1 MCPVYI
7 ATAAHPCRP
16 PRASS
21 AASKA
26 ATRALAA
33 IQTSAALRSHVC
45 IAAAPQL
52 PAHFSALRSASAPS
66 LLAIWFVA
74 SRSTAPAP
82 LEAALL
88 LVAACACEASPTRGS
103 LVTCRVVT
111 RDPFPW
117 PGDAAP
123 ATCHAASTRLAAIA
137 CASQSALR
145 HPPFVRRS
153 SSARAST
160 ALQPAASLD
169 LCASP
174 PSCGQQ
180 PHRALLQASSA
191 ARQPLVWPACAPRL
205 PSSQPLAPDPL
216 RISRAAP
223 ACSYR
228 RSSAV
233 CLPAG
238 MPACAP
244 PCCHCR
250 SMRQMPRASVR
261 STACIH

>member
-160 ALQPAASLD
+160 ALQPAASLRFATVVRAAAPSR
-169 LCASP
+169 ASP
-174 PSCGQQ
+174 SVLRRSPAPGLACV
-180 PHRALLQASSA
+180 RAPA
-191 ARQPLVWPACAPRL
+191 ALVAAPC
-205 PSSQPLAPDPL
+205 DPL

-261 STACIH
+261 STACIY